1 MVLRLNTVYLHDAKL
16 VDVFISHVWIDFIV
30 SQWQCAEKH
39 IRLFDKKKI
48 KFQKS
53 RKPRSK

>member
-39 IRLFDKKKI
+39 IRLFHKKNKVSEIEKI
-48 KFQKS
+48 QK
-53 RKPRSK
+53 